1 MKTTRIFLSNEDDH
15 NTLYSNDNDY
25 DTMVSWGDDPDN
37 DRYHMYIE
45 LCLGALHTFGEVV
58 KCAIFDYVW

>member
-45 LCLGALHTFGEVV
+45 LCLGT
-58 KCAIFDYVW
+58 